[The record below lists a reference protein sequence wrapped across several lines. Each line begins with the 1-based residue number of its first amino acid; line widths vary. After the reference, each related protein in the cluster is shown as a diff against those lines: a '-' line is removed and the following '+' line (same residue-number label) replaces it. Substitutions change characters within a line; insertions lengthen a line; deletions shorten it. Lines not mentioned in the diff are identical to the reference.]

1 MSTVTGIKRQR
12 QERDQLLLWSL
23 VVMFVGALASGIAH
37 AHTFNLP
44 PPGEDVVGE
53 SQWVTVEEGETL
65 PDIALRYGFG
75 YRQMRLANPLVD
87 PWLPQPGTDVLL
99 PATYILPPGPREGLV
114 LNLPEMRLYYF
125 PPPAEGESAVVKT
138 FPVSIGR
145 GDWSTPVTETVVK
158 SKVAD
163 PVWTPPAS
171 IRAEHAEQGEILPEK
186 VLPGEDNPLG
196 RYALRLAL
204 PSYLIHGTNKV
215 YGIGMQVTHGCVR
228 LYPTDI
234 ETLYQEVPVGTP
246 LRIINEPYK
255 LGWRDGVLYLVAHA
269 PLDGIPPQPGRQTEI
284 TKALIRAAGTADV
297 DIDWGQVEAVEAEAR
312 GVPTPVARTD
322 RFGVPAG
329 RP

>member
-1 MSTVTGIKRQR
+1 
-12 QERDQLLLWSL
+12 
-23 VVMFVGALASGIAH
+23 
-37 AHTFNLP
+37 
-44 PPGEDVVGE
+44 
-53 SQWVTVEEGETL
+53 
-65 PDIALRYGFG
+65 
-75 YRQMRLANPLVD
+75 
-87 PWLPQPGTDVLL
+87 VLL

-125 PPPAEGESAVVKT
+125 PPPAEGEGAVVKT

-145 GDWSTPVTETVVK
+145 GDWSTPVTQTVVT

-163 PVWTPPAS
+163 PVWTPPDS

-186 VLPGEDNPLG
+186 VLAGENNPLG
-196 RYALRLAL
+196 RHALRLAL

-228 LYPTDI
+228 LYPKDI
-234 ETLYQEVPVGTP
+234 ETLYNEVPVGAP

-269 PLDGIPPQPGRQTEI
+269 PLDGIPPQSDRQTEI
-284 TKALIRAAGTADV
+284 TKALIRAAGTANV
-297 DIDWGQVEAVEAEAR
+297 DIDWDQVEAVEAEAR
-312 GVPTPVARTD
+312 GVPTPVARMD